1 MGEKLNWPPGYR
13 FKPTDEELICYYLKR
28 RILRQKLYCDIIKDR
43 ELYGPK
49 CTPWDLFDVHDNSWI
64 VFKDKPTEKIVYVF
78 TTLSK
83 LRKTD
88 DVRSRENTCKK
99 AGCGTWVGQ
108 NKKPIKDG
116 MGNLIGEKR
125 MLVFEITEIG
135 VEFDRSKAGY
145 FKMHEY
151 SLSGVNKGFG
161 STAGDDFVLCKITFD
176 SAKKLT
182 YKLGLKSD
190 VEICGEGQKKEQI
203 MKNLEHTVCD
213 NLEETGNL
221 PSQSEGS
228 VCGNFEGSECLT
240 SENLVVLDS
249 GISNYDYLLDNCYV
263 AATQECNIAAP
274 ECNELCGDPGFDM
287 DLLIDL
293 LTNDQEEGPKDS
305 NALGKRKFEEEENLS
320 REQSNLSRHGA
331 NGLCKWPFPYV
342 TVLQFIF
349 GKTLMAGRRDML
361 ESLKQK
367 LWIIEPRPLNAN
379 NMQTSPVYGG
389 GLCVEPSGLILTAA
403 QVVTLPNFEQ
413 EDCVIRARACKDV
426 GFTRSVQ
433 LVAKL
438 PQFDLALLKVSKEDD
453 EVLDFVLINEGVKVE
468 AGVRAFVYG
477 HAHRLFYSYL
487 FGHTCYPF
495 PDNVLLPEMT
505 DETTMT
511 SSGLLLERKRRP
523 TSMEK
528 YRTVAP
534 ITDMSDV
541 EFHHLHPK
549 LPLVQASGLVIGPGL
564 SGCPLFDYGS
574 GKLIGLCTIQK
585 YSYQFAIPV
594 NLLGKFVDHVQNSR
608 SLFAVFILC
617 IFFKGG
623 FFL

>member
-320 REQSNLSRHGA
+320 REQSNLSRHGV

-342 TVLQFIF
+342 TVLLWYFRLNLIYVVLSCSTLTIPSQFLLDLPNKLKPGEIITSTVNGTDTQQSLLRQGSLTF
-349 GKTLMAGRRDML
+349 PSPLSQKTVDEVCDELHKLQQEQENGSAANVQEVDSAQHQTTSEEITLEDFLIMAGVVRAHDRPPSPLLQQSCVLYQNNNNTALGSGPPGSMFPGLPHTALDI
-361 ESLKQK
+361 QK
-367 LWIIEPRPLNAN
+367 IQYN
-379 NMQTSPVYGG
+379 
-389 GLCVEPSGLILTAA
+389 
-403 QVVTLPNFEQ
+403 
-413 EDCVIRARACKDV
+413 KDV
-426 GFTRSVQ
+426 GQSILESYSRVIET
-433 LVAKL
+433 
-438 PQFDLALLKVSKEDD
+438 
-453 EVLDFVLINEGVKVE
+453 LDFNLMTRIDDLQYVDD
-468 AGVRAFVYG
+468 ATRQRAAAEFSPMLGESDSASSIPTQNYRSISRRACSQFSTLL
-477 HAHRLFYSYL
+477 AHLDQQRKLTEIHDTRRIFL
-487 FGHTCYPF
+487 FG
-495 PDNVLLPEMT
+495 DNKPE
-505 DETTMT
+505 EN
-511 SSGLLLERKRRP
+511 R
-523 TSMEK
+523 
-528 YRTVAP
+528 
-534 ITDMSDV
+534 
-541 EFHHLHPK
+541 
-549 LPLVQASGLVIGPGL
+549 
-564 SGCPLFDYGS
+564 
-574 GKLIGLCTIQK
+574 LIIK
-585 YSYQFAIPV
+585 
-594 NLLGKFVDHVQNSR
+594 
-608 SLFAVFILC
+608 
-617 IFFKGG
+617 
-623 FFL
+623 

>member
-43 ELYGPK
+43 ELYGPN

-274 ECNELCGDPGFDM
+274 EWNELCGDPGFDM

-320 REQSNLSRHGA
+320 REQSNLSRHCTAAATANVNPQFPEGEIITSTA
-331 NGLCKWPFPYV
+331 NGTDTRTIIIQHLDLDHL
-342 TVLQFIF
+342 VLWLGLLWVQEGAGMCQLIRHCWKEASKMQNQLQSELLVDTNHKKF
-349 GKTLMAGRRDML
+349 GMIGGSRIML
-361 ESLKQK
+361 VEVDVSQQGS
-367 LWIIEPRPLNAN
+367 AA
-379 NMQTSPVYGG
+379 SPVSYDST
-389 GLCVEPSGLILTAA
+389 VSRQTNP
-403 QVVTLPNFEQ
+403 
-413 EDCVIRARACKDV
+413 
-426 GFTRSVQ
+426 
-433 LVAKL
+433 
-438 PQFDLALLKVSKEDD
+438 KV
-453 EVLDFVLINEGVKVE
+453 
-468 AGVRAFVYG
+468 
-477 HAHRLFYSYL
+477 
-487 FGHTCYPF
+487 
-495 PDNVLLPEMT
+495 
-505 DETTMT
+505 
-511 SSGLLLERKRRP
+511 
-523 TSMEK
+523 
-528 YRTVAP
+528 
-534 ITDMSDV
+534 
-541 EFHHLHPK
+541 
-549 LPLVQASGLVIGPGL
+549 
-564 SGCPLFDYGS
+564 
-574 GKLIGLCTIQK
+574 
-585 YSYQFAIPV
+585 
-594 NLLGKFVDHVQNSR
+594 
-608 SLFAVFILC
+608 
-617 IFFKGG
+617 
-623 FFL
+623 

>member
-43 ELYGPK
+43 ELYGPN

-190 VEICGEGQKKEQI
+190 VEICGDGQKKEQI
-203 MKNLEHTVCD
+203 TKNLEHIVCD

-221 PSQSEGS
+221 TTQSEGS

-320 REQSNLSRHGA
+320 REQSNLSRHGVNGLCKWPFPYVTVNNNNTA
-331 NGLCKWPFPYV
+331 LGSGPPGSMVRPAMGSAGGGDVPAYQALLERSVKDAESIAVTTSSEKQSREQSNLGRHGVNGLCKWPFPYV
-342 TVLQFIF
+342 TVLLWYFRLNLIYVVLSCSTLPIPSQFLLDLPNKLKPAAATANVNPQFPEGEIITSTVNGTGTKQSLLRQGSLTF
-349 GKTLMAGRRDML
+349 PSPLSQKTVDEVWDELHKLQQEQENGSAANVQEVDSAQHQTTSEEITLEDFLIMAG
-361 ESLKQK
+361 
-367 LWIIEPRPLNAN
+367 
-379 NMQTSPVYGG
+379 V
-389 GLCVEPSGLILTAA
+389 
-403 QVVTLPNFEQ
+403 
-413 EDCVIRARACKDV
+413 
-426 GFTRSVQ
+426 
-433 LVAKL
+433 
-438 PQFDLALLKVSKEDD
+438 
-453 EVLDFVLINEGVKVE
+453 
-468 AGVRAFVYG
+468 VRA
-477 HAHRLFYSYL
+477 HDRPPSPLLQQS
-487 FGHTCYPF
+487 C
-495 PDNVLLPEMT
+495 VLYQN
-505 DETTMT
+505 
-511 SSGLLLERKRRP
+511 KRFICLR
-523 TSMEK
+523 
-528 YRTVAP
+528 
-534 ITDMSDV
+534 
-541 EFHHLHPK
+541 
-549 LPLVQASGLVIGPGL
+549 
-564 SGCPLFDYGS
+564 GCRRRMY
-574 GKLIGLCTIQK
+574 
-585 YSYQFAIPV
+585 
-594 NLLGKFVDHVQNSR
+594 LLG
-608 SLFAVFILC
+608 IL
-617 IFFKGG
+617 
-623 FFL
+623 

>member
-221 PSQSEGS
+221 PSQNEGS

-274 ECNELCGDPGFDM
+274 EWNELCGDPGFDM

-320 REQSNLSRHGA
+320 REQSNLSRHCPKGVDGGMGECA
-331 NGLCKWPFPYV
+331 GLRKKSREQSNLGRHGVNGLCKWPFPYV
-342 TVLQFIF
+342 TVLLWYFRLNLIYVVLSCSTLPIPSQFLLDLPNKLKPAAATANVNPQFPEGEIITSTVNGTGTKQSLLRQGSLTF
-349 GKTLMAGRRDML
+349 PSPLSQKTVDEVWDELHKLQQEQENGSAANVQEVDSAQHQTTSEEITLEDFLIMAG
-361 ESLKQK
+361 
-367 LWIIEPRPLNAN
+367 
-379 NMQTSPVYGG
+379 V
-389 GLCVEPSGLILTAA
+389 
-403 QVVTLPNFEQ
+403 
-413 EDCVIRARACKDV
+413 
-426 GFTRSVQ
+426 
-433 LVAKL
+433 
-438 PQFDLALLKVSKEDD
+438 
-453 EVLDFVLINEGVKVE
+453 
-468 AGVRAFVYG
+468 VRA
-477 HAHRLFYSYL
+477 HDRPPSPLLQQS
-487 FGHTCYPF
+487 C
-495 PDNVLLPEMT
+495 VLYQN
-505 DETTMT
+505 
-511 SSGLLLERKRRP
+511 KRFICLR
-523 TSMEK
+523 
-528 YRTVAP
+528 
-534 ITDMSDV
+534 
-541 EFHHLHPK
+541 
-549 LPLVQASGLVIGPGL
+549 
-564 SGCPLFDYGS
+564 GCRRRMY
-574 GKLIGLCTIQK
+574 
-585 YSYQFAIPV
+585 
-594 NLLGKFVDHVQNSR
+594 LLG
-608 SLFAVFILC
+608 IL
-617 IFFKGG
+617 
-623 FFL
+623 